1 MKPEERIKIIIEH
14 YPEVRDTAVRCLS
27 GKRWNGNAVL
37 MVIDAAF
44 TSIGVNYFTLVVPKV
59 REFRET
65 YLEKFTGFE
74 ELSMLYYDEVAW
86 LWKNKRS
93 WKVVCGIASK
103 LSEIKKIEKVNDLQA
118 LSLWASGVEIE
129 HWEKDTI
136 GRLNG
141 IGINTLQYLRM
152 MGGVDTAMPDKIVR
166 RFIGKIVDDPEEVFV
181 MDNIK
186 LIKKVQILAE
196 KAEISSV
203 EMCFLAWIE
212 QYREKKGEKYA
223 ELMRSI

>member
-14 YPEVRDTAVRCLS
+14 YPEVRDAAVRCLS

-59 REFRET
+59 REFRKT

-93 WKVVCGIASK
+93 WKVACGIASK

-152 MGGVDTAMPDKIVR
+152 MGGVDTAMPDKIVK
-166 RFIGKIVDDPEEVFV
+166 RFIGKVVDDPEEVFV

-186 LIKKVQILAE
+186 LIKKVQVLAE

-212 QYREKKGEKYA
+212 QYREKKGKKYA

>member
-14 YPEVRDTAVRCLS
+14 YPEVRDAAVRCLS

-118 LSLWASGVEIE
+118 LSLWASSVEIE

-166 RFIGKIVDDPEEVFV
+166 RFIGKVVDDPEEVFV

>member
-14 YPEVRDTAVRCLS
+14 YPKVRDAAVRCLS

-59 REFRET
+59 KEFREI
-65 YLEKFTGFE
+65 YSEKFTGLE
-74 ELSMLYYDEVAW
+74 ELSMLHYDEVAW

-93 WKVVCGIASK
+93 WKVACGIASRI
-103 LSEIKKIEKVNDLQA
+103 SEIKKREKVNDLQA

-141 IGINTLQYLRM
+141 VGINTIQYLRM

-166 RFIGKIVDDPEEVFV
+166 RFIGKVADDPEEVFG

-186 LIKKVQILAE
+186 LIKKVQVLAE

-212 QYREKKGEKYA
+212 QYGEKEGKKYA